1 MAVLVGHQQQG
12 GVAPGLNAQPS
23 PRLVEVAVDGVLR
36 NAEAAADLF
45 RLEMLGDQTQALT
58 LPWRE
63 FFDRGKIV
71 KRPHNGEVNP
81 PLRFRPCLSCKTDGW
96 IDESPQVE
104 ADPFTRL
111 WKADSEASGSPN
123 IEILT
128 DFRTTSGAIWLKR
141 VAKRGRGPPS
151 GRRGRR
157 NDSR

>member
-1 MAVLVGHQQQG
+1 MAVLIGDQQQG
-12 GVAPGLNAQPS
+12 GVAPGLNAQPAAGF
-23 PRLVEVAVDGVLR
+23 VEVAIDGVLR
-36 NAEAAADLF
+36 DPEAAADLL
-45 RLEMLGDQTQALT
+45 RLEMLGDEAQALT
-58 LPWRE
+58 LPRRE

-81 PLRFRPCLSCKTDGW
+81 PLRFRPCLSCKTDGR

-104 ADPFTRL
+104 AGPFTRL
-111 WKADSEASGSPN
+111 WKADSEARGSPN

-128 DFRTTSGAIWLKR
+128 NFRTTSGAIWLKR

-151 GRRGRR
+151 GRKGRR